1 MWNDRFLAM
10 FQHTL
15 TMSKRENAVV
25 THMVSWGEG
34 VWVSYRTVSTIEL
47 WHTLSKKPL
56 QDINIRD
63 TISGII
69 SCE

>member
-1 MWNDRFLAM
+1 
-10 FQHTL
+10 
-15 TMSKRENAVV
+15 MSKRENAVV